1 MTETP
6 AHRPSSHRCASN
18 TTPMP
23 PAPIR
28 SPTRNGPMRV
38 PGSMSPAIIA
48 AAISDANAACS
59 PHAASSPGS
68 CAPEASTNRFSTR
81 RSWSLS
87 VDWSTCSPSRIR
99 SRSRSSSINR
109 SCSMLIPRKPD
120 ARLVKIFPATRARH
134 SPGRFLIKFRISS
147 EKVANFPARL
157 RCGINRRCPFFTT
170 CLFGP
175 AVGSVQLAVLAG
187 RDRYLPCAARSLSDS
202 TLTYCGKAGLG
213 QILRSFSL
221 NSPTIRLK
229 GSKNL
234 APTGLSLATI
244 G

>member
-1 MTETP
+1 
-6 AHRPSSHRCASN
+6 
-18 TTPMP
+18 
-23 PAPIR
+23 
-28 SPTRNGPMRV
+28 MRV
-38 PGSMSPAIIA
+38 PGSMSPAIMA

-59 PHAASSPGS
+59 RHAASSPGS
-68 CAPEASTNRFSTR
+68 CAPEASTNRFSIR
-81 RSWSLS
+81 RSWWLS

-99 SRSRSSSINR
+99 SRSRSSSISR
-109 SCSMLIPRKPD
+109 SRSMLLPRKPC
-120 ARLVKIFPATRARH
+120 ARLVKSLPGTWARY
-134 SPGRFLIKFRISS
+134 SPGRFLFKIRISI
-147 EKVANFPARL
+147 EKVANFLSRL

-175 AVGSVQLAVLAG
+175 AVGFVQLAVLAG
-187 RDRYLPCAARSLSDS
+187 RDRYLPCAARSLSDLM
-202 TLTYCGKAGLG
+202 LTYCGKAGLG

-221 NSPTIRLK
+221 NRPTIRLK